1 MQALTNI
8 NNTNISECRKK
19 RTISIK
25 DKRML
30 RLKRTKLTQTPA
42 EGKYSIKL
50 VKSPEGL
57 REACKLVHDRYFDIG
72 LINKQNS
79 GLWVTPYQIN
89 PDSRAVIAL
98 MRISNKPIATATLVQ
113 DSPNLGLPSDKIYP
127 EEINRLRAKNRK
139 IVEITSLAAKPCK
152 EAVNA
157 FLHVFKWLGVYAIV
171 KGYDDMVISVH
182 PKHAPFYEDIL
193 LFERIGGL
201 KYYPGLKEAPAYLE
215 WTDLQTLPERMKQAY
230 SDLPDFANLYKF
242 FAGNDME
249 FIKKMRDM
257 IEKEDMC
264 PPKDSW
270 DHVMHVNVAME
281 PDMV

>member
-1 MQALTNI
+1 MQALRNI
-8 NNTNISECRKK
+8 NNNLSCRKK
-19 RTISIK
+19 RTVSIK
-25 DKRML
+25 DKRIL

-57 REACKLVHDRYFDIG
+57 REACKLVHDRYCEIG
-72 LINKQNS
+72 LINKQES
-79 GLWVTPYQIN
+79 GLWITSYQMN
-89 PDSRAVIAL
+89 PDSKAVIAL
-98 MRISNKPIATATLVQ
+98 MRINGEPIATATLVQ

-127 EEINRLRAKNRK
+127 EEINRLRAKNRR

-157 FLHVFKWLGVYAIV
+157 FLHVFKWLGVYSIV

-193 LFERIGGL
+193 LFDRIGGL

-215 WTDLQTLPERMKQAY
+215 WTDLQTLPERMREAY
-230 SDLPDFANLYKF
+230 SDLPDFANLYTF
-242 FAGNDME
+242 FGGKNMS
-249 FIKKMRDM
+249 FVKKMKEM
-257 IEKEDMC
+257 VEKEDMC

-270 DHVMHVNVAME
+270 EHIKQINVPMDTAM
-281 PDMV
+281 V

>member
-1 MQALTNI
+1 MQALGNI
-8 NNTNISECRKK
+8 NNKFNCRKAH
-19 RTISIK
+19 TVSLQ
-25 DKRML
+25 DKRIL

-57 REACKLVHDRYFDIG
+57 REACKLVHDRYLDIG
-72 LINKQNS
+72 LINRQES
-79 GLWVTPYQIN
+79 GLWITPYQIN
-89 PDSRAVIAL
+89 PDSKAVIAL
-98 MRISNKPIATATLVQ
+98 MRINNKPIATATLVQ

-127 EEINRLRAKNRK
+127 DEINKLRAKNRK

-157 FLHVFKWLGVYAIV
+157 FLHVFKWLGVYSIV

-193 LFERIGGL
+193 LFERIGDL

-215 WTDLQTLPERMKQAY
+215 WTDLQTLPERMKAAY
-230 SDLPDFANLYKF
+230 ADLPDFANLYKF
-242 FAGNDME
+242 FAGKDKEFLKRME
-249 FIKKMRDM
+249 TMV
-257 IEKEDMC
+257 ETEEMC

-270 DHVMHVNVAME
+270 EHLMHVNVPM
-281 PDMV
+281 DTSMV

>member
-1 MQALTNI
+1 MQALGNI
-8 NNTNISECRKK
+8 NSRPKCRKAHTVSLQNK
-19 RTISIK
+19 RI
-25 DKRML
+25 L

-57 REACKLVHDRYFDIG
+57 REACKLVHDRYSEIG
-72 LINKQNS
+72 LINKQES
-79 GLWVTPYQIN
+79 GLWITPYQIN
-89 PDSRAVIAL
+89 PDSKAVIAL
-98 MRISNKPIATATLVQ
+98 MRIDGEPIATATLVQ

-127 EEINRLRAKNRK
+127 EEINKLRAKNRK

-157 FLHVFKWLGVYAIV
+157 FLHVFKWLGVYSIV

-215 WTDLQTLPERMKQAY
+215 RTDLQTLPERMREAY
-230 SDLPDFANLYKF
+230 ADLPDFANLYVF
-242 FAGNDME
+242 FGGKDMN
-249 FIKKMRDM
+249 FVKKMKEM
-257 IEKEDMC
+257 VEKEDMC

-270 DHVMHVNVAME
+270 EHLMHVNV
-281 PDMV
+281 PITTPMV

>member
-1 MQALTNI
+1 MQALGNI
-8 NNTNISECRKK
+8 NNTLSCRKK
-19 RTISIK
+19 RTVSIK
-25 DKRML
+25 DKRIL

-57 REACKLVHDRYFDIG
+57 REACKLVHDRYFEIG
-72 LINKQNS
+72 LINKQES
-79 GLWVTPYQIN
+79 GLWITSYQIN
-89 PDSRAVIAL
+89 PDSKAVIAL
-98 MRISNKPIATATLVQ
+98 MRIHGEPIATATLVQ

-157 FLHVFKWLGVYAIV
+157 FLHVFKWLGVYSIV

-215 WTDLQTLPERMKQAY
+215 WTDLQTLPERMREAY
-230 SDLPDFANLYKF
+230 ADLPDFANLYVF
-242 FAGNDME
+242 FGGKDMS
-249 FIKKMRDM
+249 FVKKMKEM
-257 IEKEDMC
+257 VEEEDMC

-270 DHVMHVNVAME
+270 EHLMHVNVPMDAAM
-281 PDMV
+281 V